1 MTKRTKTELA
11 SQVSSLLPDNT
22 SAEISPSDIR
32 SVFTAVGD
40 SLTFWDDTKPA
51 SATETCVKGETKFGS
66 TDFGGGSIVYHLYVC
81 VDTDTWRRAELTTF
95 QKEQET

>member
-32 SVFTAVGD
+32 SVFTDVGD

-51 SATETCVKGETKFGS
+51 RANETCAKGETKFGS

-95 QKEQET
+95 

>member
-11 SQVSSLLPDNT
+11 SQVGSLLPDNT

-32 SVFTAVGD
+32 SVFTDVGD